1 MLETV
6 ARVLTLARQPMRA
19 REIHDAA
26 ETLGGQP
33 LQLSSVTPWPQPRRD
48 RHPDSSGYT
57 AGCINSRVTN
67 DDMTPQANPDNDGHR
82 QRGGLTISLW
92 LLAIVLAQ
100 YLIICW
106 VMMHAY
112 SA

>member
-1 MLETV
+1 M
-6 ARVLTLARQPMRA
+6 
-19 REIHDAA
+19 
-26 ETLGGQP
+26 
-33 LQLSSVTPWPQPRRD
+33 
-48 RHPDSSGYT
+48 
-57 AGCINSRVTN
+57 NSN